1 MKAKRR
7 IIRLIAAACAAAVL
21 SMQGAAGAARAEAM
35 GGILRL
41 HIMANSDSA
50 ADQRA
55 KLAVR
60 DAVLEAMG
68 GMRGCESEAEAE
80 AMLMQSGA
88 EVLRTAED
96 TLKKCGMEYGAQLII
111 GEFEFPDRVYA
122 GILYPKGKYR
132 ALRIILGEGKGHN
145 WWCVMYPSL
154 CLYED
159 NDESGTRLEN
169 ILTPGEYSVVYDS
182 DGINIKLATVEA
194 VKEIE
199 RYFNKKA

>member
-7 IIRLIAAACAAAVL
+7 IMRLIAAACAAAVL
-21 SMQGAAGAARAEAM
+21 SMQGAAGAAQAEAM

-60 DAVLEAMG
+60 DAVLETMG

-96 TLKKCGMEYGAQLII
+96 TLKKMRHGIRGAAYH
-111 GEFEFPDRVYA
+111 R
-122 GILYPKGKYR
+122 
-132 ALRIILGEGKGHN
+132 RI
-145 WWCVMYPSL
+145 
-154 CLYED
+154 
-159 NDESGTRLEN
+159 
-169 ILTPGEYSVVYDS
+169 
-182 DGINIKLATVEA
+182 
-194 VKEIE
+194 
-199 RYFNKKA
+199 

>member
-21 SMQGAAGAARAEAM
+21 SMQGAAGAAQAEAM

-68 GMRGCESEAEAE
+68 GMRGGGGSDAYAKR
-80 AMLMQSGA
+80 GA
-88 EVLRTAED
+88 
-96 TLKKCGMEYGAQLII
+96 GASH
-111 GEFEFPDRVYA
+111 G
-122 GILYPKGKYR
+122 
-132 ALRIILGEGKGHN
+132 
-145 WWCVMYPSL
+145 
-154 CLYED
+154 
-159 NDESGTRLEN
+159 
-169 ILTPGEYSVVYDS
+169 
-182 DGINIKLATVEA
+182 
-194 VKEIE
+194 
-199 RYFNKKA
+199 

>member
-7 IIRLIAAACAAAVL
+7 IMRLIAAACAAAVL
-21 SMQGAAGAARAEAM
+21 STQGAESAARAEAM

-88 EVLRTAED
+88 EVLS
-96 TLKKCGMEYGAQLII
+96 
-111 GEFEFPDRVYA
+111 RV
-122 GILYPKGKYR
+122 
-132 ALRIILGEGKGHN
+132 
-145 WWCVMYPSL
+145 
-154 CLYED
+154 
-159 NDESGTRLEN
+159 T
-169 ILTPGEYSVVYDS
+169 
-182 DGINIKLATVEA
+182 
-194 VKEIE
+194 
-199 RYFNKKA
+199 

>member
-21 SMQGAAGAARAEAM
+21 SMQGAAGAAQAEAM

-88 EVLRTAED
+88 QVLRTAED
-96 TLKKCGMEYGAQLII
+96 TLKKCGMNLNFRTGYTRAYSI
-111 GEFEFPDRVYA
+111 
-122 GILYPKGKYR
+122 PK
-132 ALRIILGEGKGHN
+132 
-145 WWCVMYPSL
+145 
-154 CLYED
+154 
-159 NDESGTRLEN
+159 EN
-169 ILTPGEYSVVYDS
+169 TG
-182 DGINIKLATVEA
+182 
-194 VKEIE
+194 
-199 RYFNKKA
+199 R

>member
-21 SMQGAAGAARAEAM
+21 SMQGAAGAAQAEAM

-68 GMRGCESEAEAE
+68 GCAAAKARRRRKRC
-80 AMLMQSGA
+80 LC
-88 EVLRTAED
+88 
-96 TLKKCGMEYGAQLII
+96 K
-111 GEFEFPDRVYA
+111 A
-122 GILYPKGKYR
+122 GR
-132 ALRIILGEGKGHN
+132 RCFARLRI
-145 WWCVMYPSL
+145 
-154 CLYED
+154 
-159 NDESGTRLEN
+159 R
-169 ILTPGEYSVVYDS
+169 
-182 DGINIKLATVEA
+182 
-194 VKEIE
+194 
-199 RYFNKKA
+199 

>member
-21 SMQGAAGAARAEAM
+21 SMQGAAGAAQAEAM

-80 AMLMQSGA
+80 AMLMKSGQSSSASIFLCGIGLSS
-88 EVLRTAED
+88 VL
-96 TLKKCGMEYGAQLII
+96 LFIQ
-111 GEFEFPDRVYA
+111 V
-122 GILYPKGKYR
+122 
-132 ALRIILGEGKGHN
+132 
-145 WWCVMYPSL
+145 
-154 CLYED
+154 
-159 NDESGTRLEN
+159 
-169 ILTPGEYSVVYDS
+169 
-182 DGINIKLATVEA
+182 
-194 VKEIE
+194 
-199 RYFNKKA
+199 